1 MNADTLTLLLRTYP
15 ELIDDLVT
23 AIVGGVVNEPIQ
35 FDVKQARYPLSQSAA
50 DVRSIKGTIVGPD
63 GSPLKG
69 TIVGP
74 DGIPLPL
81 VYVFQPNI
89 DYSFA
94 VSDSSVAWLPK
105 GQQPMDGT
113 TFYVDYFPPKTLT
126 AQSPLT
132 DINVGSV
139 TRTLTEAIGREIATV
154 FQEIYNAYL
163 AGFVDTAQGQSLDY
177 VVSILGVVRQG
188 AEYATG
194 LATFL
199 RDPAVNGDITIPDLT
214 QVATADRKVFQTTEL
229 RTMQRGQQ
237 RLDVPIRATGTATGP
252 LGVIAAGTIVS
263 LETLIAG
270 ISRVTNF
277 DATVLGAAPES
288 DDQLRARAKATL
300 QGLGQATLAA
310 LARTVFDER
319 SQLLDVRDPN
329 GAPGKTSSPGTA
341 LLLVSTEEARYGS
354 LNDSV
359 QQTRAAGVLVTVAA
373 RFVYVTPRIAVTLS
387 TPLTPAGTLKLV
399 GQLIDALQA
408 YVDSLQAGDPAD
420 GTDMLTAITTVP
432 ELKAVNPRFLDVL
445 AAKADINDPGS
456 QPLVEALVAA
466 VQAAPSNDAAS
477 LTTAIG
483 NVLASDITPLFGES
497 RTPDRSLVT
506 GKSGRATDD
515 EIHAGTFKVVPPSPD
530 GDQKWAIALDMSPSD
545 VQVTGG

>member
-23 AIVGGVVNEPIQ
+23 AVVGGVVNEPIP
-35 FDVKQARYPLSQSAA
+35 FDVKQARYPLSQTASQ
-50 DVRSIKGTIVGPD
+50 VRSVKGTIAGPD
-63 GSPLKG
+63 GN
-69 TIVGP
+69 
-74 DGIPLPL
+74 PLPQ
-81 VYVFQPNI
+81 VYVFQANI
-89 DYSFA
+89 DYSFSA
-94 VSDSSVAWLPK
+94 SDSSVAWLPK
-105 GQQPMDGT
+105 GQQPLDET
-113 TFYVDYFPPKTLT
+113 TFYVDYFRPDTSS

-132 DINVGSV
+132 DINIGSV

-154 FQEIYNAYL
+154 FQQIYNAYL
-163 AGFVDTAQGQSLDY
+163 AGFVDTAQGKSLDY
-177 VVSILGVVRQG
+177 VVSILGVVRHG

-199 RDPAVNGDITIPDLT
+199 RDPAIDGDITIPDLT
-214 QVATADRKVFQTTEL
+214 QVATADRTVFETTEL
-229 RTMQRGQQ
+229 RTLQRGQQ

-252 LGVIAAGTIVS
+252 LGVIAAGKIVS
-263 LETLIAG
+263 LETPIAG
-270 ISRVTNF
+270 IGSVTNV

-329 GAPGKTSSPGTA
+329 GAPGKTSPPGTA
-341 LLLVSTEEARYGS
+341 ALLVSTDAPRYGS
-354 LNDSV
+354 LNDQI

-373 RFVYVTPRIAVTLS
+373 RFVYITPRVAATLS
-387 TPLTPAGTLKLV
+387 TPLTPAGIVKLT
-399 GQLIDALQA
+399 GQLIAALQA
-408 YVDSLQAGDPAD
+408 YVDTLQAGDPAD
-420 GTDMLTAITTVP
+420 GTKMLDAIATVP
-432 ELKAVNPRFLDVL
+432 ELKTAKVRFLDVI
-445 AAKADINDPGS
+445 AARADINDPGS
-456 QPLVEALVAA
+456 QPLVDALVAA

-477 LTTAIG
+477 LSTAIG
-483 NVLASDITPLFGES
+483 NVLTSDITPLFGET

-515 EIHAGTFKVVPPSPD
+515 EIEAGAFKVVPPPPD
-530 GDQKWAIALDMSPSD
+530 GDQKWAIALDMNPSD
-545 VQVTGG
+545 VQITGG

>member
-23 AIVGGVVNEPIQ
+23 AIVGGVVNEPIP
-35 FDVKQARYPLSQSAA
+35 FDVKQARYPLSQTAA
-50 DVRSIKGTIVGPD
+50 DVRSVKGTIAGPD
-63 GSPLKG
+63 GN
-69 TIVGP
+69 
-74 DGIPLPL
+74 PLPQ
-81 VYVFQPNI
+81 VYVFQPNV
-89 DYSFA
+89 DYSFSA
-94 VSDSSVAWLPK
+94 SDLSIAWLPK
-105 GQQPMDGT
+105 GQQPLDET
-113 TFYVDYFPPKTLT
+113 TFYVDYFRPNTPN

-132 DINVGSV
+132 DINIGSV

-163 AGFVDTAQGQSLDY
+163 AGFIDTAQGKSLDY

-199 RDPAVNGDITIPDLT
+199 RDPAVDGNITIPDLT
-214 QVATADRKVFQTTEL
+214 QVATADRTVFETTEL
-229 RTMQRGQQ
+229 RTLQRGQQ
-237 RLDVPIRATGTATGP
+237 RLDVPIRATGPATGP
-252 LGVIAAGTIVS
+252 LGVIAAGKIVS
-263 LETLIAG
+263 LEAPIAG
-270 ISRVTNF
+270 IGSVTNV

-329 GAPGKTSSPGTA
+329 GAPGKTSPPGTA
-341 LLLVSTEEARYGS
+341 ALLVSTDVARYSS
-354 LNDSV
+354 LNDSI

-373 RFVYVTPRIAVTLS
+373 RFVYVTPRLAVTLS
-387 TPLTPAGTLKLV
+387 TSLTPAGIVKLA

-408 YVDSLQAGDPAD
+408 YVDTLQSGDPAD
-420 GTDMLTAITTVP
+420 GPAMLHAIASVP
-432 ELKAVNPRFLDVL
+432 ELKTAQTRFLDVL
-445 AAKADINDPGS
+445 AARVDINDPGS
-456 QPLVEALVAA
+456 QPLVDTLVAA
-466 VQAAPSNDAAS
+466 VRAAPSNDTTS
-477 LTTAIG
+477 LSTAIA
-483 NVLASDITPLFGES
+483 NVLTGDITPLFGET

-515 EIHAGTFKVVPPSPD
+515 EIEAGAFKVVPPPPA
-530 GDQKWAIALDMSPSD
+530 GDQKWAIALDMNPSD
-545 VQVTGG
+545 VQITSG